1 MVYDIEFI
9 RRVDGK
15 AEALA
20 VDVVR
25 LIGDG
30 IAAVIAQAEELYRHT
45 ETVPR
50 PDGFRIREDEGAVVY
65 EFMEMPEAPA
75 T

>member
-9 RRVDGK
+9 RRLDGK

-25 LIGDG
+25 LIGER
-30 IAAVIAQAEELYRHT
+30 IAAVIAQAEEMYKT
-45 ETVPR
+45 YDTVPR
-50 PDGFRIREDEGAVVY
+50 PDGFRVLEGGTVVY
-65 EFMEMPEAPA
+65 ESPELAAP
-75 T
+75 